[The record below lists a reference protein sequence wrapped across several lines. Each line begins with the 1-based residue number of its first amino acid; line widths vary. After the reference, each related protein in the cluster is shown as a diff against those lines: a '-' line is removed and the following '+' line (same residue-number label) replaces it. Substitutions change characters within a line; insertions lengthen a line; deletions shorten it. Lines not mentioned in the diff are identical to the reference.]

1 MADAYTDLAALAAKD
16 PAGKG
21 RLWAVRD
28 GNCWS
33 YAGCAVDPRGSNL
46 KVPVESVPD
55 ARVKAALADGT
66 WMGAVIDTNATPI
79 KILAVQVTPA
89 PGAPLNVLRAS
100 DLGTVAAA

>member
-21 RLWAVRD
+21 RLWFVRD
-28 GNCWS
+28 ANAWS

-46 KVPVESVPD
+46 KVPVETVPD
-55 ARVKAALADGT
+55 ARVKAALGDGS
-66 WMGAVIDTNATPI
+66 WMGAVIDVNVVPI
-79 KILAVQVTPA
+79 RILAVQATPA

-100 DLGTVAAA
+100 DLGSAAAA

>member
-21 RLWAVRD
+21 RLWYVAD

-33 YAGCAVDPRGSNL
+33 YAGCAVPPRASL
-46 KVPVESVPD
+46 KVPAESVPD
-55 ARVKAALADGT
+55 ARVRAALADGS
-66 WMGAVIDTNATPI
+66 WMGAVIDTYATPI
-79 KILAVQVTPA
+79 KIMAVQVTPP

-100 DLGTVAAA
+100 DLGTPAAA

>member
-16 PAGKG
+16 PAGRG

-28 GNCWS
+28 CGCWS

-46 KVPVESVPD
+46 KVPVESVTD
-55 ARVKAALADGT
+55 ARVQAALADGS
-66 WMGAVIDTNATPI
+66 WMGAVIDTFATPI
-79 KILAVQVTPA
+79 KILAVQATPA

-100 DLGTVAAA
+100 DLGTMAAA